1 MNHRLSTTRSARSR
15 GRTLLSIDKNYA
27 RRVDTLYRKAFEAP
41 GAIADE
47 ATRKRC
53 RLAVMQELDGVCTVF
68 LTHNDSSWPPTRE
81 QLKVV
86 PTQGMLQHTEL
97 TSLQG
102 FQVLYPQDYI
112 SVNQANGMPSGREPE
127 SDSSGDDSVT
137 PLKQPKRL
145 DHGAEARVLTLVSEV
160 TRDASPPPVG
170 QAFGQKRERRS
181 EKSME
186 KVFSPSKECS
196 DSTRGVRDIDT
207 MDTYDFSCSP
217 DRDALT
223 MEPVTPQRRRVDNR
237 HASAFEK
244 HGSLKT
250 TSPILPREASRHD
263 CFDVVSIDP
272 SVLCTPQNKGRVVA
286 PATGTSSDYGH
297 RTRLP
302 IRRDGSVSPSPRRR
316 RAGVWRT
323 YRAKGDDS

>member
-97 TSLQG
+97 TSSQG

-127 SDSSGDDSVT
+127 SDSSGDDGVT
-137 PLKQPKRL
+137 PLR
-145 DHGAEARVLTLVSEV
+145 SEG
-160 TRDASPPPVG
+160 TRNPSPPPMG
-170 QAFGQKRERRS
+170 QAFGQRRERRS

-186 KVFSPSKECS
+186 KVFSPSKECIN
-196 DSTRGVRDIDT
+196 STRGIRDTDT
-207 MDTYDFSCSP
+207 MDTYDFSRSP
-217 DRDALT
+217 DRNTLT
-223 MEPVTPQRRRVDNR
+223 MEPVTSQRRQVDDR
-237 HASAFEK
+237 HTSAFEK
-244 HGSLKT
+244 HGSLKM
-250 TSPILPREASRHD
+250 TSPILPREVTRHD

-286 PATGTSSDYGH
+286 PATGTSSDYSH

-323 YRAKGDDS
+323 YKAKGDDS